1 MRPSQTSLFRSIA
14 AGDLPKVSAQVAAHP
29 EHLGAGSKNFFLA
42 EITHQV
48 YAGDTALHIAAAAFQ
63 IPIARLLVRHGADC
77 RAKNRLGAEPLHYA
91 ADANHWDPVA
101 QARTI
106 VYLLKCGADPN
117 AVDRFGVTPL
127 HRAVRTRSLA
137 AVEAL
142 LAGGANPLQPNG
154 RGSTPL
160 QLAMHNTGRSGSGSA
175 RAREQ
180 QAGIVDALKACG
192 ASLTL

>member
-1 MRPSQTSLFRSIA
+1 LSFFRSIA
-14 AGDLPKVSAQVAAHP
+14 AGDLTKVRAHVAAHP
-29 EHLGAGSKNFFLA
+29 ELLGAGSESFFFTD
-42 EITHQV
+42 ITHQV

-63 IPIARLLVRHGADC
+63 EPIARVLVRHGADC

-91 ADANHWDPVA
+91 ADANHWDPAA

-106 VYLLKCGADPN
+106 AYLVTHGADPN

-137 AVEAL
+137 AVNAL
-142 LAGGANPLQPNG
+142 LDGGANPLQPNG
-154 RGSTPL
+154 RGSTPM
-160 QLAMHNTGRSGSGSA
+160 QLAMNTTGRSGSGSA
-175 RAREQ
+175 RSREQ
-180 QAGIVDALKACG
+180 QAGIVNALKARG

>member
-1 MRPSQTSLFRSIA
+1 MRPSRISFFRSIA
-14 AGDLPKVSAQVAAHP
+14 AGDLTKVRAHAAAYP
-29 EHLGAGSKNFFLA
+29 ELLGAGSESFFFT

-63 IPIARLLVRHGADC
+63 EPVARVLVRGGADC
-77 RAKNRLGAEPLHYA
+77 RAKNRLDAEPLHYA
-91 ADANHWDPVA
+91 ADANHWDPAA
-101 QARTI
+101 QALTI
-106 VYLLKCGADPN
+106 AYLLNSGADPN

-137 AVEAL
+137 AVNAL
-142 LAGGANPLQPNG
+142 LDGGSNPLQPNG

-160 QLAMHNTGRSGSGSA
+160 QLAMHNTGRSGSGST

-180 QAGIVDALKACG
+180 QAGIVDVLKARG
-192 ASLTL
+192 A